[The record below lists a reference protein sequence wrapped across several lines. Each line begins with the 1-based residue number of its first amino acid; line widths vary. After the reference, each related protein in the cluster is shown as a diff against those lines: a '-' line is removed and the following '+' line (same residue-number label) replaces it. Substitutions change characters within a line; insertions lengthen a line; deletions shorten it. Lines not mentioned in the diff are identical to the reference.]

1 MPFMLNRPTRD
12 QIFIAKLPLWTR
24 LSRLLIILAFSCLSA
39 SVLAQ
44 QLQFEIIP
52 LKHRPAE
59 TLIEQLRP
67 LVKEP
72 GSITASG
79 NQLIIRS
86 TREELAQLH
95 LLIDE
100 LDNPLAQV
108 IISVRHGDRV
118 GVSTKGYTTNSTI
131 TSGKSTITIGNDGK
145 RKRITTKNGGIT
157 TTVDQSTVII
167 NRSTGSS
174 NNNQVSQ
181 VRATEGYPAYI
192 HTGQQVPV
200 TTRSGYG
207 YQRHYDQEYKDV
219 LQGFYVTPR
228 LVGENT
234 VTLQIR
240 VTHDQ
245 VKDEHKRDKTI
256 KTQGYQSTISGQLGE
271 WISLGGINLSDSKT
285 DSGLGRSYTTQRSQ
299 DMNLYLKIDRVK

>member
-1 MPFMLNRPTRD
+1 MPFSPKRATKTQAYSAQLHFRPRLRALLFMLV
-12 QIFIAKLPLWTR
+12 ISA
-24 LSRLLIILAFSCLSA
+24 LSPSA
-39 SVLAQ
+39 LAQ
-44 QLQFEIIP
+44 QLQLEIIP
-52 LKHRPAE
+52 LKHRPAA

-86 TREELAQLH
+86 NRDELAQLH

-100 LDNPLAQV
+100 LDTPLAQV
-108 IISVRHGDRV
+108 LISVRHGDRV
-118 GVSTKGYTTNSTI
+118 GVSTKGYNTNSTI
-131 TSGKSTITIGNDGK
+131 TSGKSTITIGNDGNQ
-145 RKRITTKNGGIT
+145 KRISKNGGLT
-157 TTVDQSTVII
+157 TTIDKSTAII
-167 NRSTGSS
+167 NRSTGSR

-192 HTGQQVPV
+192 HTGQQVPI

-207 YQRHYDQEYKDV
+207 YQRQYDQEYKDV

-245 VKDEHKRDKTI
+245 VKDAHKRDKTI
-256 KTQGYQSTISGQLGE
+256 ETQGYQSTISGQLGQ
-271 WISLGGINLSDSKT
+271 WISLGGINLSDNKT
-285 DSGLGRSYTTQRSQ
+285 DSGLGRSYSTKRSQ
-299 DMNLYLKIDRVK
+299 DMNLYLKIDEIK